1 MAGDLA
7 TAERYVPAIGRF
19 VSDATMVLPR
29 FDAANGLILLP
40 NGNVMVAGG
49 ADEFEMYHHHD
60 HRFGLIDG
68 TGGSLHAFG
77 AVDLLKS
84 CAVLAVGGLDAAAPS
99 GVSSAALRVQ

>member
-1 MAGDLA
+1 
-7 TAERYVPAIGRF
+7 
-19 VSDATMVLPR
+19 MVLPR

-99 GVSSAALRVQ
+99 GVSNAALRVQ